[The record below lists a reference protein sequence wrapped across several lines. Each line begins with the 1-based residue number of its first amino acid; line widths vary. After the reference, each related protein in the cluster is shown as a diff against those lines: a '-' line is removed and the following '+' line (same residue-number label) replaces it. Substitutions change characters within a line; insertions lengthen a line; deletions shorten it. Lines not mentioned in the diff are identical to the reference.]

1 MTSFDLGDFRV
12 KLDERSMTFTVLAA
26 EVVADVYSCLA
37 ISTICNEAVDLELE
51 VERLA
56 SEIVAGVEIRALQPP
71 A

>member
-26 EVVADVYSCLA
+26 EVVADGYSCL
-37 ISTICNEAVDLELE
+37 
-51 VERLA
+51 
-56 SEIVAGVEIRALQPP
+56 LQPP